1 MSVYVD
7 NMRAGYGRMVMC
19 HMIADSRDELLAM
32 VDNIGVDRKW
42 IQHADTHLE
51 HFDIALS
58 KRTLAVQHGAVEL
71 SMRDLGRRIRD
82 KRLAASPTEK
92 EIK

>member
-7 NMRAGYGRMVMC
+7 NMRASYGRMTMC
-19 HMIADSRDELLAM
+19 HMIADSTDELLAM
-32 VDNIGVDRKW
+32 VDRIGVDRKW

-58 KRTLAVQHGAVEL
+58 KRKLAIEAGAIPLTLME
-71 SMRDLGRRIRD
+71 LGRRTRAR
-82 KRLAASPTEK
+82 RLAARPPEEK
-92 EIK
+92 